1 MTIKGYITRA
11 NKRENIINNG
21 PDLLFDMMDDL
32 IMEEIATLLKSGLTA
47 GEIQVSTLDKIY
59 KSEQWEKVQRKLGRY
74 KDSVLKQMR
83 AAYYDEIEDLRESY
97 PDSDFRVDQ
106 IPAFFSEVEDAIN
119 DQTGSLYDI
128 VSGTQ
133 NDARALVR
141 VFAARQFTSNINRLI
156 EYYQSYTRSLT
167 RTQVKTEVVTFTG
180 NAYNAMRT
188 RFFEGIKT
196 GPVKKLYK
204 YVGPEDKA
212 MRRSC
217 RKYLNKTKTAEEW
230 KKISNH
236 QNGNFWEQRGGYNC
250 RHHFILDL
258 DAMEKE
264 LDKIANSEEN

>member
-1 MTIKGYITRA
+1 MTINGYISRA

-21 PDLLFDMMDDL
+21 PDLLFDRMDDL
-32 IMEEIATLLKSGLTA
+32 IMEEIGQLLLKGLTK
-47 GEIQVSTLDKIY
+47 GEIQVSTLEKIY
-59 KSEQWEKVQRKLGRY
+59 KAEQWEKVQRKLNRY

-83 AAYYDEIEDLRESY
+83 AAFYDEIEDLRESY

-106 IPAFFSEVEDAIN
+106 IPTYFREIENAIN
-119 DQTGSLYDI
+119 DQTNSLYDI

-188 RFFEGIKT
+188 RFFEGIDT

-204 YVGPEDKA
+204 YVGPEDKVT
-212 MRRSC
+212 RPVC
-217 RKYLNKTKTAEEW
+217 RKYLNQTKSKAEW
-230 KKISNH
+230 KKIKNG
-236 QNGNFWEQRGGYNC
+236 QNGNLWDQRGGYNC
-250 RHHFILDL
+250 RHHFVLDIE
-258 DAMEKE
+258 AMQKE
-264 LDKIANSEEN
+264 LDKLANSKEN